1 MASPVR
7 ELRILAGID
16 PATVHRAQMR
26 RTWRTLGVFWGIA
39 LLGWL
44 LVSALAWHAERS
56 LGKAS
61 VVTGYALF
69 AVILSLGL
77 FKVRKRLLVLPL
89 GTVRE
94 WMLAHLVLGAI
105 SIPLYFQHTGSL
117 WPGGR
122 YEQALALAFYFVT
135 LSGIAG
141 YVLQRLLP
149 RRLTDLE
156 DEFIYERIPS
166 ELASLREEV
175 EELVLK
181 AVKELG
187 SDTLGRYYTESL
199 EWFFLRPRFLL
210 GHIVGSGRSSG
221 WIRGRITALRRYLSD
236 REREY
241 LEQVE
246 KIALR
251 KSRVDAH
258 YALQSVLKLWLF
270 IHVPAAVL
278 VVLLACWHL
287 LVVNIYAR

>member
-1 MASPVR
+1 MAVQ
-7 ELRILAGID
+7 
-16 PATVHRAQMR
+16 RAQAR
-26 RTWRTLGVFWGIA
+26 RAWRMLALFWLVA
-39 LLGWL
+39 LALWMT
-44 LVSALAWHAERS
+44 VTALAWHAERS

-61 VVTGYALF
+61 VITGYALF
-69 AVILSLGL
+69 AVILTLGF

-94 WMLAHLVLGAI
+94 WMLAHVVLGVL
-105 SIPLYFQHTGSL
+105 SIPLYFQHTGNL

-122 YEQALALAFYFVT
+122 YEQVLALAFYVVT

-156 DEFIYERIPS
+156 GEFIFERIPN
-166 ELASLREEV
+166 ELAGMREQA

-181 AVKELG
+181 AVSELG

-199 EWFFLRPRFLL
+199 EWFFWRPRFFL
-210 GHIVGSGRSSG
+210 GHVLGSGRSEA
-221 WIRGRITALRRYLSD
+221 WIRGRITALRRYLSE

-241 LEQVE
+241 LAQIEA
-246 KIALR
+246 IALR
-251 KSRVDAH
+251 KSRLDAH
-258 YALQSVLKLWLF
+258 YALQSVLKYWLF